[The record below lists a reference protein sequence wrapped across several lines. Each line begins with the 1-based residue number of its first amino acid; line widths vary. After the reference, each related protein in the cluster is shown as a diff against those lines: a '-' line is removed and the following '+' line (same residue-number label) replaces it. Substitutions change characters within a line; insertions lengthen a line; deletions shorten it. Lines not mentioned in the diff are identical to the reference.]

1 MKEMMGNL
9 DQIRVTSYESLLNN
23 DIVRRGLSVEIKQ
36 TLLSWRP
43 VDYRKEE
50 LKEEL
55 FLITTSGNSCGT
67 KGLLKIT
74 GL

>member
-23 DIVRRGLSVEIKQ
+23 DIVRRGLSVEIKH

-43 VDYRKEE
+43 VDHRKEE
-50 LKEEL
+50 LKEE
-55 FLITTSGNSCGT
+55 
-67 KGLLKIT
+67 
-74 GL
+74 